1 MKLEIERKFLLKSL
15 PDIKADQV
23 VEIEQF
29 YFKNDKGIWERARSW
44 FSSNGDKKY
53 IHTVKKSVSK
63 SVNIEDEHDLTFKQ
77 FISFKNKC
85 YKTPDDSKYIKKT
98 RYIYKDGSLKWE
110 IDEFNNDYKLIIAE
124 IEIPRQDYE
133 VIIPDYLKDLVLIE
147 VTGMKPFS
155 NRSLS
160 LKLKKVIENAG

>member
-15 PDIKADQV
+15 PDIKPEQI

-29 YFKNDKGIWERARSW
+29 YFKNQSGVWERARSW
-44 FSSNGDKKY
+44 FSSNGEKRY

-63 SVNIEDEHDLTFKQ
+63 SVNIEDEHDLSEKQ
-77 FISFKNKC
+77 FKAFKDKC
-85 YKTPDDSKYIKKT
+85 YKTPNESKYIRKT
-98 RYIYKDGSLKWE
+98 RHIYKDGDLKWE

-124 IEIPRQDYE
+124 IEIPTKDYE
-133 VIIPDYLKDLVLIE
+133 VIIPDYLKELVLIE

-160 LKLKKVIENAG
+160 LKIKKLANAQ